1 MLAQIFAA
9 LNRHGY
15 PTQPSDIDDGGKEL
29 QLCSTNFLTQFL
41 SALLAL
47 LIFSW

>member
-15 PTQPSDIDDGGKEL
+15 PTQPSDILRIPLAGGKERGI
-29 QLCSTNFLTQFL
+29 T
-41 SALLAL
+41 LL
-47 LIFSW
+47 